1 MLSVRIASRLGESRR
16 EVLSIDG
23 RAPIA
28 QAQRKSGSSIA
39 LALFMCTFAA
49 QSSLLTLSPILPDIA
64 ADFDMSVG
72 AVGQLRTVSGLVAGI
87 AALRITL
94 RPPQTSLRRLLA
106 GGLSLLALGSLI
118 SAAAPSFPALVGAQ
132 LPIGLGL
139 AAVLSGS
146 LAAADRWATL
156 EGRGRLLSWALMGQ
170 PASWIVGMPI
180 VGFVGTVHWR
190 FSWLAVPLAASAL
203 ALAGIRK
210 AGGREP
216 CEPAISLRSLLRER
230 PLVLWTLGEFLA
242 FSAWAGTLVYVG
254 ALFVDS
260 YGLSIGGT
268 GLILGGVAVAYLPGN
283 ALVARWTDTS
293 ARPLAVSLALAAAV
307 MVAFLGALRPS
318 ATISFGILAVLAFL
332 GGGRTM
338 ASSSLG
344 LRAGRDKK
352 LGAMS
357 LRATAVQ
364 SGYLVGAAVGG
375 IAIETGGYAALGFVL
390 GALFAAAA
398 IPHAMKAGVT

>member
-1 MLSVRIASRLGESRR
+1 
-16 EVLSIDG
+16 
-23 RAPIA
+23 
-28 QAQRKSGSSIA
+28 
-39 LALFMCTFAA
+39 MCTFAA

-146 LAAADRWATL
+146 LAAADRWATP

-268 GLILGGVAVAYLPGN
+268 GLILGGVAVAYLLLEREVKGKRFGVLFSRLPS
-283 ALVARWTDTS
+283 LSPHPARDS
-293 ARPLAVSLALAAAV
+293 AQALAARASST
-307 MVAFLGALRPS
+307 VAATESGASPTKRSSLRRTSTVSLSSRVGREGPGCQGADHRMIFIFNISPCDARHRRRNRRPGHFVPS
-318 ATISFGILAVLAFL
+318 A
-332 GGGRTM
+332 
-338 ASSSLG
+338 
-344 LRAGRDKK
+344 
-352 LGAMS
+352 
-357 LRATAVQ
+357 
-364 SGYLVGAAVGG
+364 
-375 IAIETGGYAALGFVL
+375 
-390 GALFAAAA
+390 
-398 IPHAMKAGVT
+398 